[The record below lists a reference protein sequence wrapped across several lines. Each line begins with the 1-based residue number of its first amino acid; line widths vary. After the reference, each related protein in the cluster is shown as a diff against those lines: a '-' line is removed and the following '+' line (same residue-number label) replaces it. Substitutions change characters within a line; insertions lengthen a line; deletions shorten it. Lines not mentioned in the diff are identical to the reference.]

1 LADEK
6 VEEEEALL
14 LVVDVDFGRELE
26 GEGKGRGQHDGIP
39 SLPSFFLS
47 LLYKLERLTL

>member
-1 LADEK
+1 MADEK

-26 GEGKGRGQHDGIP
+26 GEGGRGQHDGIP

-47 LLYKLERLTL
+47 LLYKLERLLTL